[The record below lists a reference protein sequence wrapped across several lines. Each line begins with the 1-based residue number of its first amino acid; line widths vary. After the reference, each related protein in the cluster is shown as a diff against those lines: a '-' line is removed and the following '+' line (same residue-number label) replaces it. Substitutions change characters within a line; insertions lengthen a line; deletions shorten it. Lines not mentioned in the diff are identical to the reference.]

1 MADKILLAD
10 DEEGIRKVLGISL
23 IDSGYEVL
31 MAKNGEEALA
41 VFARE
46 HPPIVLTDIKMPGM
60 NGIEVLKKIKA
71 MSPETEVIMITGH
84 GDLDL
89 AIESLQF
96 EAVDFVTKPINGEA
110 LEIALK
116 RAHERISMRT
126 TLRQYTENLEKL
138 VAEKTRQL
146 LDAERLAAVGQ
157 TVAGLSHAIKNITG
171 GLKGGMFVLEK
182 GMTLDNKT
190 YLAQGWEM
198 IKGNVGKINNLALD
212 LLNYARDREP
222 AYELAD
228 PNEPVRQIVQ
238 LMQPRAEQCGIRLG
252 MELATDLP
260 HAWFDPEGM
269 HCCLLNLVTNALDAC
284 SDSESGNQPATVVIR
299 ARKDPDWAVCYEVE
313 DNGCGMDEATRE
325 KVFKTFFST
334 KGTKGTG
341 LGLMITGKIV
351 AEHRGEIQ
359 VHAEPGRGARFRIR
373 LPKRANTAE

>member
-23 IDSGYEVL
+23 MDSGYEVL

-41 VFARE
+41 LFARE

-60 NGIEVLKKIKA
+60 NGIEVLKQIKA

-96 EAVDFVTKPINGEA
+96 DAVDFVTKPINGEA

-116 RAHERISMRT
+116 RARERIAMRA
-126 TLRQYTENLEKL
+126 TLRQYTENLEQL

-238 LMQPRAEQCGIRLG
+238 LMQPRAEQCGIRLR
-252 MELATDLP
+252 MELATELP

-284 SDSESGNQPATVVIR
+284 SDIESGNQPATVVIR
-299 ARKDPDWAVCYEVE
+299 SRKDPDWAVCYEVE

-351 AEHRGEIQ
+351 TEHRGEIQ
-359 VHAEPGRGARFRIR
+359 VHTEPGRGARFRIR
-373 LPKRANTAE
+373 LPKRANMAE